1 MKRASVNFDQSHSA
15 SDEAKDK
22 LKYQTL
28 LREYLDLQKVFVSKK
43 RKLQAAK
50 QKREVVFAEVRF
62 LRRKHKYLLK
72 RQAPNTDK
80 ETNALQGGGNPIPS
94 TIDQPLLSNSLR
106 RDGKAQEGKGH
117 VYQEDVR
124 CKKRK
129 KNPSTQDKA
138 EGEQKICWPDQV
150 TPKF

>member
-1 MKRASVNFDQSHSA
+1 MKRASVNFGQSHSA
-15 SDEAKDK
+15 DGEAKEK

-28 LREYLDLQKVFVSKK
+28 LREYLELQKVFVSRK

-50 QKREVVFAEVRF
+50 QKRELVLAEVRF

-72 RQAPNTDK
+72 KQAPNTDK
-80 ETNALQGGGNPIPS
+80 ETNTTLQGGGNPS
-94 TIDQPLLSNSLR
+94 TIDQSLLSNSLR
-106 RDGKAQEGKGH
+106 RDGRAEEGKGH

-124 CKKRK
+124 CKKQK
-129 KNPSTQDKA
+129 KNHSTQDKA

-150 TPKF
+150 TLNV